1 MQISL
6 YLFISY
12 GFIALVM
19 FIASMLK
26 KQEYVSEET
35 SRKII
40 HIGVSNWY
48 FIALYFASSIDIGLL
63 IIPPITF
70 IFFNYLSYRLNLVKG
85 MERADKKDLG
95 TVYYPIAL
103 LALLLFSNQIGKVDV
118 GFLGFMVLGYGD
130 GLAAVIGKK
139 FGRTRS
145 KSGKSFIGSLT
156 MFIVSIFVNIGMW
169 FERFVIVTTS
179 LHRDFLPSSWDV
191 FIPTL
196 WDWTFLL
203 SSIALFVWLFLM
215 FVRYLPLISMAEMR
229 GLVHETAQQASANK
243 EES

>member
-103 LALLLFSNQIGKVDV
+103 LALLLFSNAIGKIDV

-130 GLAAVIGKK
+130 GLAAVVGKK

-156 MFIVSIFVNIGMW
+156 MFIVSLV
-169 FERFVIVTTS
+169 VSIVTILYFQQPNYVILALFIAVFATFVEYFTPKGLDNLTVPIFTS
-179 LHRDFLPSSWDV
+179 LLYYV
-191 FIPTL
+191 
-196 WDWTFLL
+196 LL
-203 SSIALFVWLFLM
+203 LL
-215 FVRYLPLISMAEMR
+215 
-229 GLVHETAQQASANK
+229 
-243 EES
+243 